1 MKNEFFRRNV
11 KIQLNKAQSLIEL
24 KRAPKQLAAGLAI
37 MLLSSVAG
45 GVILNTQN
53 KTETLL
59 VLNRDVAAGDSLSSE
74 YFDSRE
80 VLVSTLNGQWLTP
93 DQIHDGTFFAIS
105 LSKGDALRAADVSE
119 ISSDL
124 RLISF
129 AVEETDLPTGI
140 RAGDLLDFWE
150 VGLGDSKLLAT
161 YLSVQSASLKES
173 RGLIQLGLLV
183 TVNEVDEVLKAIS
196 NESFRL
202 VVSL

>member
-1 MKNEFFRRNV
+1 MKIEF
-11 KIQLNKAQSLIEL
+11 NKAASLAEL
-24 KRAPKQLAAGLAI
+24 KRAPKQLAAGLEI
-37 MLLSSVAG
+37 ILVSSVAG

-59 VLNRDVAAGDSLSSE
+59 VLNRDVAAGDSLSPE

-80 VLVSTLNGQWLTP
+80 VLVSALNSQWLTP
-93 DQIHDGTFFAIS
+93 DQIHGGTFFAIS

-119 ISSDL
+119 ISSNL

-129 AVEETDLPTGI
+129 AVEETELPDGI
-140 RAGDLLDFWE
+140 GAGDLVDFWE

-183 TVNEVDEVLKAIS
+183 TVNDVDEVLKAIS